1 MLELSLRKTLSSGKR
16 RFTLDLELHDSTGS
30 LVVMGPSGAGKSLL
44 LRMVAGLTRPDQGR
58 VCLAGR
64 VLFDSSAG
72 IDLPPQARG
81 LAYLFQDYALF
92 PHLTVR
98 QNIAFGLKRGWL
110 NPGRRHASRQV
121 DTWLDRFGLTS
132 LQHQHVDELSGG
144 QRQRTALARALV
156 LEPRA
161 LLLDEPFAAL
171 DHSLRQHLRGELA
184 ELLQRLQVPLLLIS
198 HDHDDLECFG
208 RQAVYLEHGR
218 ISGTGATC
226 IGGLRLF

>member
-1 MLELSLRKTLSSGKR
+1 MLELSLRKTLISGKR
-16 RFTLDLELHDSTGS
+16 CFALELELHDTTGS

-44 LRMVAGLTRPDQGR
+44 LRMIAGLTRPDAGR
-58 VCLAGR
+58 ICLAGR
-64 VLFDSSAG
+64 VLYDSSAG
-72 IDLPPQARG
+72 IDLPPQARQ

-110 NPGRRHASRQV
+110 NPGRRHADRQV

-132 LQHQHVDELSGG
+132 MQHQHVDELSGG

-171 DHSLRQHLRGELA
+171 DPALRQHLRSELA
-184 ELLQRLQVPLLLIS
+184 ELQQRLGVPLLLIS
-198 HDHDDLECFG
+198 HDHDDLAHFG
-208 RQAVYLEHGR
+208 RQSVYLERGR
-218 ISGTGATC
+218 VSSLQREQPRPA
-226 IGGLRLF
+226 